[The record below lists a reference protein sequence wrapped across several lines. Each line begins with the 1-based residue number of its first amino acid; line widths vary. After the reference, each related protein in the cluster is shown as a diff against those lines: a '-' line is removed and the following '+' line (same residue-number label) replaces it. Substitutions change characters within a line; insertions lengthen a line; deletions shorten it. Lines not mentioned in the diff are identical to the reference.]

1 MIKSLAYNGKVFNVI
16 FEKKVLWTKQAL
28 QGIDVFSKDWCQY
41 NANDFLSDFLCVEV
55 VPITNLAEVKT
66 KARCF
71 GTQKR
76 PEMRENASVKEDT
89 SSHKC
94 L

>member
-1 MIKSLAYNGKVFNVI
+1 MGKSLVT
-16 FEKKVLWTKQAL
+16 FEKKSLMDKAL
-28 QGIDVFSKDWCQY
+28 QEIYSGVDVFSKDWCQY

-66 KARCF
+66 KAPCF

>member
-1 MIKSLAYNGKVFNVI
+1 MGKSLTLYL
-16 FEKKVLWTKQAL
+16 KKKSYGQSKHCKELMCFLKT
-28 QGIDVFSKDWCQY
+28 DVNTMPMTFYQT
-41 NANDFLSDFLCVEV
+41 FLCVEV

-66 KARCF
+66 KAPCF

>member
-1 MIKSLAYNGKVFNVI
+1 MGKSLVT
-16 FEKKVLWTKQAL
+16 FEKKSLMDKAL
-28 QGIDVFSKDWCQY
+28 QGIYSGVDVFSKDWCQY

-66 KARCF
+66 KAPCF